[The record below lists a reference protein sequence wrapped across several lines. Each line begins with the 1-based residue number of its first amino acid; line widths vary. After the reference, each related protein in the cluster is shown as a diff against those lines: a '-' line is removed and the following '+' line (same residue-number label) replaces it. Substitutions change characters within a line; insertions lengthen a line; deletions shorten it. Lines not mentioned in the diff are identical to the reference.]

1 MGGNTEGA
9 AGMKGNTQGAAGM
22 KGNTQGA
29 AGMKGNTQGAA
40 GMKGNTQG
48 AAGMKG
54 NTQGQLK
61 LCPTTL
67 RVYMAKGDSSAANTT
82 ASRPHPHSPR
92 QGFAMWSMWAENPPP
107 ENQDGEKIHG
117 RWYVMQMKTYDHIQ
131 AIMEIFDGWSHN
143 VDLSQDP
150 LRHWNPTL
158 TFGMTVQSMTQDHNY
173 YLILKNVSDHI
184 TKVSLVNCI
193 NNMISECKLE
203 LHMGWVRTP
212 TGKTPKPLK
221 LMQTVHM
228 RDIFTT
234 PKKVEPLEEEFQHLD
249 PSPRPFSPSLFSS
262 NDIQEGSSDYAPLP
276 VRDQSE
282 TEVDAAATQQ
292 PTLYSQT
299 VGDEATPETLWSV
312 STNNVIPESKNG
324 HQIHGRWFILQMQI
338 YDSLEAVIDEVT
350 CWSRSINLRQEF
362 LRNWNPRLT
371 LGTTTESTNEGCNY
385 YLILKN
391 VSNHV
396 ARESLMNFLETLQT
410 QKRIRIKMGW
420 IKWLTGLKE
429 DHQVD
434 IFRRGLHLLLL
445 GSDVNQS
452 RASIWPMKKPWMET
466 PADMFLD
473 ISLKTKGSLTA
484 NAMMPTPYQS
494 SPRKTSIA
502 SSPNKVPFGE
512 ATRSPSIMDSSTQ
525 RVTMTQEMQEVVC
538 VCGSQKRVRE
548 KSKFCQDCGTK
559 ISTQCPSCQETV
571 PLRYKYCDSCGSSLN
586 GAPDNLPAP
595 ISTHQSSNEQ
605 THNLTT
611 RVILQSSLSA
621 TANGHHMLQSSPV
634 STPNCSYQASCLN
647 VPSDLEDISISAV
660 VLQDV
665 LNSPED
671 EKLLNEIKQQHQ
683 EETGHSVD
691 FTVTLNCP
699 LTVKCSI
706 CNETVEL
713 GRAET
718 VLPKLHFHISSET
731 HRLNVSIQNNED
743 PVTAMFAFIEK
754 TYRNQFVLKK
764 SNAICR
770 DDSWHISLL
779 PGHTGNP
786 RKKIEEH
793 LKGKIHLNAR
803 RKCRGMK
810 DISGYFTPKKKLR
823 FSE

>member
-1 MGGNTEGA
+1 
-9 AGMKGNTQGAAGM
+9 
-22 KGNTQGA
+22 
-29 AGMKGNTQGAA
+29 
-40 GMKGNTQG
+40 
-48 AAGMKG
+48 
-54 NTQGQLK
+54 
-61 LCPTTL
+61 
-67 RVYMAKGDSSAANTT
+67 
-82 ASRPHPHSPR
+82 
-92 QGFAMWSMWAENPPP
+92 MWSMWAENPPP

-203 LHMGWVRTP
+203 LHMGWVRWLTGDDQDIQVNMQLTSLPLLLTETNWKKSEALVTPVNPPWTKKTYDLVLDSSLIITEEDNLLASCIEDASAREFTFRTP